1 VARTWLVIN
10 VELVSGGGRGD
21 FWPRPG
27 RTFIASRTHTF
38 EQLAE
43 AIDDA
48 FGRWDLAH
56 LHEFTLADGICI
68 GTPDP
73 DWDEGRVIVDSRR
86 TKLSRL
92 AAGEQFAY
100 VFDLGDYWAHLCTV
114 GPERAD
120 PVEAYGIIPPRPAAI
135 FGWGDLPDQYG
146 RRWLGDDGE
155 GGRPPDPKGKDLPP
169 ILPRWQ
175 RRIS

>member
-1 VARTWLVIN
+1 M
-10 VELVSGGGRGD
+10 
-21 FWPRPG
+21 
-27 RTFIASRTHTF
+27 
-38 EQLAE
+38 
-43 AIDDA
+43 
-48 FGRWDLAH
+48 
-56 LHEFTLADGICI
+56 
-68 GTPDP
+68 
-73 DWDEGRVIVDSRR
+73 IVDSRR

-120 PVEAYGIIPPRPAAI
+120 PLEAYGIIPTRPAAI

-155 GGRPPDPKGKDLPP
+155 GRRPPDPKGKDLPP

-175 RRIS
+175 RRHS